1 MTAVCRAR
9 EQCPFKTACCRNG
22 EVGRIARR
30 GRADQRAI
38 RAVAEVVGIA
48 DDIQAVIV
56 VIAAVHPV
64 INIVP
69 PAFDVAILREAVAVA
84 ACRGRTGV
92 ITHRVGLTV
101 VHLGTVRRAASADA
115 LAVPIGKLHE
125 EQHVHIPELS
135 EIHLPEVS
143 TEVMNTAARLASR
156 DVYLLC
162 GARGGLITAGAVI
175 TADVGVVQ
183 LAKAVP
189 AVPVY
194 RVNGEALHITV
205 RDLELQLL
213 SGLCPLE
220 PILRLFDF
228 NAAAA
233 GLLHHAGPRHQV
245 VEWRRT
251 SAVVYC
257 GVRFSKAGRRVR
269 ALAFGGAAACPIPL
283 NAVDRDESGRHI
295 DRHIRSR
302 LVVRPLSDLDGD
314 LGRAG
319 RVVHALNGHN
329 AGALIDGFDLRDARV
344 VRGGC
349 DRTVALAVH
358 RKGCGLGTA
367 LQHDGA
373 RRIGHAVHGLADRP
387 RCCLASGAAIRP
399 LVVGSRR
406 KGSAVSA
413 CVGSGRHGNGHLC
426 RVIGGIPRRSLRVAV
441 ISQRAVLGGDRRD
454 GSSADGPLDGLCR
467 GRTVRPHTLLQ
478 GKGRHVLAGI
488 RLGRYAHRG
497 VLIVEILPLRR
508 LGAAVVG
515 QRTALRRNGNEHRDD
530 RPLHFLGACAAVG
543 PLVVGSRSKGC
554 RVLTGS
560 RTGGIA
566 ANGHLV
572 GVIAVP
578 ARRLARAV
586 GNKRS
591 RLRRKSRDD
600 SAVDRPL
607 YAGLIRAVR
616 EQIAVGQ
623 LEDRRVTA
631 CVRGARNAGDLHFE
645 WIVAV
650 PARRLVRTVVGRDV
664 RLRRNGNGLALHRND
679 KVCALCHAFVGVFK
693 LHDLTPQCR
702 EVRRRIGVIQYR
714 RRATVREGRCHDHA
728 RRIKALLIL
737 VDRLGWLHG
746 DGDADKHLFHRH
758 GNRRGL
764 RDATLGVGDDNFAH
778 PVRKNGGR
786 DGVTRHICH
795 QTFAVVC
802 HNDHA
807 GGVESFTGLID
818 RLVGRGGDSQ
828 TFHLRRAAA
837 TAAGKVE
844 YLANIT
850 HLFRP
855 PVE

>member
-1 MTAVCRAR
+1 
-9 EQCPFKTACCRNG
+9 
-22 EVGRIARR
+22 
-30 GRADQRAI
+30 
-38 RAVAEVVGIA
+38 
-48 DDIQAVIV
+48 
-56 VIAAVHPV
+56 
-64 INIVP
+64 
-69 PAFDVAILREAVAVA
+69 
-84 ACRGRTGV
+84 
-92 ITHRVGLTV
+92 
-101 VHLGTVRRAASADA
+101 
-115 LAVPIGKLHE
+115 
-125 EQHVHIPELS
+125 
-135 EIHLPEVS
+135 
-143 TEVMNTAARLASR
+143 MNTAACLASR

-194 RVNGEALHITV
+194 RVDGEALDITV
-205 RDLELQLL
+205 RDLELQFLA
-213 SGLCPLE
+213 GLGPLE
-220 PILRLFDF
+220 PILRLLDL

-245 VEWRRT
+245 VKGRRAT
-251 SAVVYC
+251 AVVH
-257 GVRFSKAGRRVR
+257 RRRRVTEACRRVCAR
-269 ALAFGGAAACPIPL
+269 ALGLAAARPIPL

-295 DRHIRSR
+295 DRRIRSR
-302 LVVRPLSDLDGD
+302 LVVRALGDLDCD
-314 LGRAG
+314 FGRAG

-329 AGALIDGFDLRDARV
+329 TGALIDGLDLCDARV

-358 RKGCGLGTA
+358 RKGGGLGAA
-367 LQHDGA
+367 LQYDGA
-373 RRIGHAVHGLADRP
+373 RRIGHTVRGLADRP
-387 RCCLASGAAIRP
+387 RCRFASGAAIGP

-406 KGSAVSA
+406 KGGTVSA

-426 RVIGGIPRRSLRVAV
+426 RVIGGVPRRSLRVAV
-441 ISQRAVLGGDRRD
+441 IDKRAALGGDRRD

-467 GRTVRPHTLLQ
+467 GRTVRPHTFLQ
-478 GKGRHVLAGI
+478 GKGRRVLAGI
-488 RLGRYAHRG
+488 RLGRYVHRG
-497 VLIVEILPLRR
+497 VLIVEILPLRS
-508 LGAAVVG
+508 LSAAVVG

-530 RPLHFLGACAAVG
+530 RPFHFLGACAAIR
-543 PLVVGSRSKGC
+543 PFVVGSRRKGR

-578 ARRLARAV
+578 ARCLARAV

-591 RLRRKSRDD
+591 RLRRHSRDD

-607 YAGLIRAVR
+607 YACLIRAVR
-616 EQIAVGQ
+616 KQIAVGQ

-650 PARRLVRTVVGRDV
+650 PARRLIRTVVSRDV

-679 KVCALCHAFVGVFK
+679 KVYALRHTFVGEFK
-693 LHDLTPQCR
+693 LHDLTPKCR
-702 EVRRRIGVIQYR
+702 EVRRWIGGVILYIR
-714 RRATVREGRCHDHA
+714 HAPVRECRGHDHA

-737 VDRLGWLHG
+737 VDRLGRLCG

-778 PVRKNGGR
+778 PVRKNRGR

-828 TFHLRRAAA
+828 AFHLRRAAA

>member
-1 MTAVCRAR
+1 M
-9 EQCPFKTACCRNG
+9 
-22 EVGRIARR
+22 
-30 GRADQRAI
+30 
-38 RAVAEVVGIA
+38 
-48 DDIQAVIV
+48 
-56 VIAAVHPV
+56 
-64 INIVP
+64 
-69 PAFDVAILREAVAVA
+69 
-84 ACRGRTGV
+84 
-92 ITHRVGLTV
+92 
-101 VHLGTVRRAASADA
+101 
-115 LAVPIGKLHE
+115 
-125 EQHVHIPELS
+125 
-135 EIHLPEVS
+135 
-143 TEVMNTAARLASR
+143 
-156 DVYLLC
+156 
-162 GARGGLITAGAVI
+162 I

-194 RVNGEALHITV
+194 RVNGEAFDITV
-205 RDLELQLL
+205 CDLKLELLA
-213 SGLCPLE
+213 GLRPLE
-220 PILRLFDF
+220 PVFRLLDL

-245 VEWRRT
+245 VEGRR
-251 SAVVYC
+251 SAAVVYRRRRIAEAC
-257 GVRFSKAGRRVR
+257 RRVCTS
-269 ALAFGGAAACPIPL
+269 ALGRAAARPVPL

-295 DRHIRSR
+295 DRRIRSR
-302 LVVRPLSDLDGD
+302 LVVRPLGDLDGN

-319 RVVHALNGHN
+319 RVVHAFHGHN
-329 AGALIDGFDLRDARV
+329 ACALIDGLDLCDARV
-344 VRGGC
+344 VRGRR
-349 DRTVALAVH
+349 DRAIALAVH
-358 RKGCGLGTA
+358 RKGGGLGAA
-367 LQHDGA
+367 LQYDGA
-373 RRIGHAVHGLADRP
+373 RRIGHTVHGLADRP
-387 RCCLASGAAIRP
+387 RCRFASSAAIRP

-406 KGSAVSA
+406 KGGAVSA
-413 CVGSGRHGNGHLC
+413 CVGSGRHGDGHLC
-426 RVIGGIPRRSLRVAV
+426 RIIGGVPRRSAV
-441 ISQRAVLGGDRRD
+441 IDKRAALGRNRRD
-454 GSSADGPLDGLCR
+454 GGSADGPLDGLCR
-467 GRTVRPHTLLQ
+467 SRTVRPHTFLQ
-478 GKGRHVLAGI
+478 GKGRRVLAGI

-515 QRTALRRNGNEHRDD
+515 QRAALRRNGNEHRDD
-530 RPLHFLGACAAVG
+530 RPFHFLGACAAIR
-543 PLVVGSRSKGC
+543 PLVVGSRRKGR

-578 ARRLARAV
+578 ARCLARAV

-591 RLRRKSRDD
+591 RLRRQSRDD

-616 EQIAVGQ
+616 EQISVGQ
-623 LEDRRVTA
+623 LEDRRVTT

-650 PARRLVRTVVGRDV
+650 PARRLIRTVVGRNV

-679 KVCALCHAFVGVFK
+679 KVCALRHTFVGVFK

-714 RRATVREGRCHDHA
+714 RRAPVREGRGHDHA

-737 VDRLGWLHG
+737 VDRLGRLCG

-778 PVRKNGGR
+778 PVRKNRGR

>member
-9 EQCPFKTACCRNG
+9 EQCPFKTAHRRNG
-22 EVGRIARR
+22 KVGRIARR
-30 GRADQRAI
+30 GCADRCAI

-48 DDIQAVIV
+48 DDIQAVAVIV
-56 VIAAVHPV
+56 AAVHPV

-84 ACRGRTGV
+84 ACCGRTGV
-92 ITHRVGLTV
+92 VTHRVGLTV
-101 VHLGTVRRAASADA
+101 VHLGIARRAASADA
-115 LAVPIGKLHE
+115 LTVPVSKLNE

-135 EIHLPEVS
+135 KVHLPEVS
-143 TEVMNTAARLASR
+143 AEVMNTAARLASR

-162 GARGGLITAGAVI
+162 DASGGLVAAGAVI

-194 RVNGEALHITV
+194 RVNGEAFDITV

-213 SGLCPLE
+213 AGLRPLE
-220 PILRLFDF
+220 PILRLLDL
-228 NAAAA
+228 NAACAS
-233 GLLHHAGPRHQV
+233 LLDHTGPRHQV
-245 VEWRRT
+245 VKGRRAT
-251 SAVVYC
+251 AVVH
-257 GVRFSKAGRRVR
+257 RRRRVAEACR
-269 ALAFGGAAACPIPL
+269 RVCACALGLAAARPIPL

-295 DRHIRSR
+295 DRRIRSR
-302 LVVRPLSDLDGD
+302 LVVRALGDLDGD

-329 AGALIDGFDLRDARV
+329 AGALIDGFDLCNARV

-358 RKGCGLGTA
+358 RKGGGLGAA

-373 RRIGHAVHGLADRP
+373 RRIGHAVRGLADRP
-387 RCCLASGAAIRP
+387 RCRFASGAAVRP

-406 KGSAVSA
+406 KGGAVSA

-426 RVIGGIPRRSLRVAV
+426 RIIGGVPRRSLRVAV
-441 ISQRAVLGGDRRD
+441 IDKRAALGGDRRN
-454 GSSADGPLDGLCR
+454 GSSADGPLDGLGR
-467 GRTVRPHTLLQ
+467 GRTIRPHTLLQ
-478 GKGRHVLAGI
+478 GKGRRVLAGI
-488 RLGRYAHRG
+488 RLGRYANRG
-497 VLIVEILPLRR
+497 VLIVEILPLRH
-508 LGAAVVG
+508 LSAAVVG
-515 QRTALRRNGNEHRDD
+515 QRTTLRRNGNEHRDD
-530 RPLHFLGACAAVG
+530 RPLHFLGACTAVR
-543 PLVVGSRSKGC
+543 PLVVGSRRKGR

-566 ANGHLV
+566 ANDHLAGIV
-572 GVIAVP
+572 SAP

-591 RLRRKSRDD
+591 RLRRQSRDD

-607 YAGLIRAVR
+607 YAGFIRAVR

-631 CVRGARNAGDLHFE
+631 CIRGARNAGDLHFE

-650 PARRLVRTVVGRDV
+650 PARRLIRTVVGRDI
-664 RLRRNGNGLALHRND
+664 RLRRNSNGLALHR
-679 KVCALCHAFVGVFK
+679 ALRHTFVSVFK

-714 RRATVREGRCHDHA
+714 RRAPVREGRGHDHA
-728 RRIKALLIL
+728 CRVKALLIL
-737 VDRLGWLHG
+737 VDRLGRLCG
-746 DGDADKHLFHRH
+746 DGDADKHLFHRNS
-758 GNRRGL
+758 NRRGL

-786 DGVTRHICH
+786 DGIARHICH

>member
-1 MTAVCRAR
+1 M
-9 EQCPFKTACCRNG
+9 
-22 EVGRIARR
+22 
-30 GRADQRAI
+30 
-38 RAVAEVVGIA
+38 
-48 DDIQAVIV
+48 
-56 VIAAVHPV
+56 
-64 INIVP
+64 
-69 PAFDVAILREAVAVA
+69 
-84 ACRGRTGV
+84 
-92 ITHRVGLTV
+92 ITHRIGLTV
-101 VHLGTVRRAASADA
+101 VHLGIARRAASADA
-115 LAVPIGKLHE
+115 LAVPVGKLHK

-143 TEVMNTAARLASR
+143 TEVMDAGSRLASR
-156 DVYLLC
+156 DVYLLS

-189 AVPVY
+189 AVPVH
-194 RVNGEALHITV
+194 RVNRETLNITV

-213 SGLCPLE
+213 SGLGPLE

-257 GVRFSKAGRRVR
+257 GIRFSKAGRRVR
-269 ALAFGGAAACPIPL
+269 ALASGGAAACPIPFNTINGHELRRHRNCGIGGCLMVCPLCHL
-283 NAVDRDESGRHI
+283 NRNDR
-295 DRHIRSR
+295 
-302 LVVRPLSDLDGD
+302 V
-314 LGRAG
+314 AG
-319 RVVHALNGHN
+319 RIVHALHRHKP
-329 AGALIDGFDLRDARV
+329 AGLIDGFDLRDARV

-349 DRTVALAVH
+349 DRTVALTVN
-358 RKGCGLGTA
+358 RKGGRSCTGI
-367 LQHDGA
+367 QRDG
-373 RRIGHAVHGLADRP
+373 RRAVRHGVRRLADTPGGGLTTR
-387 RCCLASGAAIRP
+387 RAIGP

-426 RVIGGIPRRSLRVAV
+426 RVIGGVPRRSLRVA
-441 ISQRAVLGGDRRD
+441 IIDKRAVLGGDRCD

-478 GKGRHVLAGI
+478 GKGRRVIAGI
-488 RLGRYAHRG
+488 RLGRYIHRG

-508 LGAAVVG
+508 LGAAVIG
-515 QRTALRRNGNEHRDD
+515 QRTALRRNRNENRDD

-543 PLVVGSRSKGC
+543 PLVVGSRRKGR

-578 ARRLARAV
+578 ARCLARAV

-591 RLRRKSRDD
+591 RLRRQSRDD

-607 YAGLIRAVR
+607 YAGFIRAVR

-650 PARRLVRTVVGRDV
+650 PARRLVRTVVGRNI
-664 RLRRNGNGLALHRND
+664 RLRRNGNGLALHRNN
-679 KVCALCHAFVGVFK
+679 KVDTLRNTFVGVFK
-693 LHDLTPQCR
+693 FHDLAPQRR

-778 PVRKNGGR
+778 PVRKNGGG

-818 RLVGRGGDSQ
+818 RFVGRGGDSQ

-850 HLFRP
+850 HLLRP

>member
-1 MTAVCRAR
+1 M
-9 EQCPFKTACCRNG
+9 
-22 EVGRIARR
+22 IA
-30 GRADQRAI
+30 
-38 RAVAEVVGIA
+38 
-48 DDIQAVIV
+48 
-56 VIAAVHPV
+56 
-64 INIVP
+64 
-69 PAFDVAILREAVAVA
+69 
-84 ACRGRTGV
+84 
-92 ITHRVGLTV
+92 HRVGLTI
-101 VHLGTVRRAASADA
+101 VHLGTARRAASADA
-115 LAVPIGKLHE
+115 LAIPVGKLHE
-125 EQHVHIPELS
+125 KQHIYIPELS

-143 TEVMNTAARLASR
+143 AEVMNTAARLTSR

-162 GARGGLITAGAVI
+162 GARGGLVAAGAVI

-194 RVNGEALHITV
+194 RVNGEARNGTI
-205 RDLELQLL
+205 RDLELELL
-213 SGLCPLE
+213 AGLGPLE
-220 PILRLFDF
+220 PILRLLDL
-228 NAAAA
+228 NAACAS
-233 GLLHHAGPRHQV
+233 LLHHAGPRHQV
-245 VEWRRT
+245 VKGRRATAVVHRRRRVAEACRRVCT
-251 SAVVYC
+251 SAL
-257 GVRFSKAGRRVR
+257 GR
-269 ALAFGGAAACPIPL
+269 AAARPVPL
-283 NAVDRDESGRHI
+283 NAVDRDESSRHI
-295 DRHIRSR
+295 DRRVGSR
-302 LVVRPLSDLDGD
+302 LVVRALGNLDRD

-319 RVVHALNGHN
+319 RVIYAFHGHN
-329 AGALIDGFDLRDARV
+329 ACALIDGLDLCDARV

-349 DRTVALAVH
+349 DRAVALAVH
-358 RKGCGLGTA
+358 RKGGGLGAA

-373 RRIGHAVHGLADRP
+373 RRIGHAVRGLADRP
-387 RCCLASGAAIRP
+387 RCRLASGAAVRP

-406 KGSAVSA
+406 KGGAVSA
-413 CVGSGRHGNGHLC
+413 CVHSSRHGNGHLC
-426 RVIGGIPRRSLRVAV
+426 RVIGGVPRRSLRVAV
-441 ISQRAVLGGDRRD
+441 IDKRAALGGDCRD
-454 GSSADGPLDGLCR
+454 DGSADGPLDGLCR
-467 GRTVRPHTLLQ
+467 GRTVRPHTFLQ
-478 GKGRHVLAGI
+478 GKGRRVLAGI

-497 VLIVEILPLRR
+497 VLIVEILPLRH
-508 LGAAVVG
+508 LSAAVVG
-515 QRTALRRNGNEHRDD
+515 QRTTLRRNGNEHRDD
-530 RPLHFLGACAAVG
+530 RPFHFLGACAAIR
-543 PLVVGSRSKGC
+543 PLVVGSRRKGR

-578 ARRLARAV
+578 ARCLARAV

-591 RLRRKSRDD
+591 RLRRHSRDD

-607 YAGLIRAVR
+607 YACLIRAVR
-616 EQIAVGQ
+616 KQIAVGQ

-650 PARRLVRTVVGRDV
+650 PARRLIRTVVGRDV
-664 RLRRNGNGLALHRND
+664 RLRRNGNGFALHRND
-679 KVCALCHAFVGVFK
+679 KVYALRHTFVGEFK
-693 LHDLTPQCR
+693 LHDLTPKCR
-702 EVRRRIGVIQYR
+702 EVRRWIGVIQYIR
-714 RRATVREGRCHDHA
+714 HAPVRECRGHDHA

-737 VDRLGWLHG
+737 VDRLGRLCG

-778 PVRKNGGR
+778 LVRKNGGR
-786 DGVTRHICH
+786 DGIARHICH

-818 RLVGRGGDSQ
+818 RLVRRGGDSQ

>member
-1 MTAVCRAR
+1 M
-9 EQCPFKTACCRNG
+9 
-22 EVGRIARR
+22 
-30 GRADQRAI
+30 
-38 RAVAEVVGIA
+38 
-48 DDIQAVIV
+48 
-56 VIAAVHPV
+56 
-64 INIVP
+64 
-69 PAFDVAILREAVAVA
+69 
-84 ACRGRTGV
+84 
-92 ITHRVGLTV
+92 
-101 VHLGTVRRAASADA
+101 
-115 LAVPIGKLHE
+115 
-125 EQHVHIPELS
+125 
-135 EIHLPEVS
+135 
-143 TEVMNTAARLASR
+143 
-156 DVYLLC
+156 
-162 GARGGLITAGAVI
+162 
-175 TADVGVVQ
+175 
-183 LAKAVP
+183 
-189 AVPVY
+189 
-194 RVNGEALHITV
+194 
-205 RDLELQLL
+205 
-213 SGLCPLE
+213 
-220 PILRLFDF
+220 
-228 NAAAA
+228 
-233 GLLHHAGPRHQV
+233 
-245 VEWRRT
+245 
-251 SAVVYC
+251 
-257 GVRFSKAGRRVR
+257 
-269 ALAFGGAAACPIPL
+269 
-283 NAVDRDESGRHI
+283 
-295 DRHIRSR
+295 
-302 LVVRPLSDLDGD
+302 
-314 LGRAG
+314 
-319 RVVHALNGHN
+319 
-329 AGALIDGFDLRDARV
+329 IDGFDLRDARV

-349 DRTVALAVH
+349 DRTIALAVH

-426 RVIGGIPRRSLRVAV
+426 RIIGGIPRRSLRVAV
-441 ISQRAVLGGDRRD
+441 IDKRTALGGNRRD
-454 GSSADGPLDGLCR
+454 GGSADGPLNGLCR

-515 QRTALRRNGNEHRDD
+515 QRTTLRRNGNENRDD

-543 PLVVGSRSKGC
+543 PLVVGSRRKGR

-560 RTGGIA
+560 RTRGIA

-578 ARRLARAV
+578 ARCLARAV

-591 RLRRKSRDD
+591 CLRRQSRDD

-623 LEDRRVTA
+623 LEDRRVTS
-631 CVRGARNAGDLHFE
+631 CVRSARNAGDLHFE

-650 PARRLVRTVVGRDV
+650 PARRLIRTVVGRDV

-679 KVCALCHAFVGVFK
+679 KVCALRHTLVGVFK
-693 LHDLTPQCR
+693 LHDLASKRR

-714 RRATVREGRCHDHA
+714 RRAPVRESRSNDHA

-737 VDRLGWLHG
+737 VDRLGRLRG

>member
-1 MTAVCRAR
+1 M
-9 EQCPFKTACCRNG
+9 
-22 EVGRIARR
+22 
-30 GRADQRAI
+30 
-38 RAVAEVVGIA
+38 
-48 DDIQAVIV
+48 
-56 VIAAVHPV
+56 
-64 INIVP
+64 
-69 PAFDVAILREAVAVA
+69 
-84 ACRGRTGV
+84 
-92 ITHRVGLTV
+92 ITHRVGLTI
-101 VHLGTVRRAASADA
+101 VHLGTARRAASADA
-115 LAVPIGKLHE
+115 LAVPVGKLHE

-143 TEVMNTAARLASR
+143 AEVMNTAARLASR

-183 LAKAVP
+183 LAKAVT

-194 RVNGEALHITV
+194 RVNGEALDITV

-213 SGLCPLE
+213 AGLRPLE
-220 PILRLFDF
+220 PILRLLDL

-245 VEWRRT
+245 VKGRRATAVVYRRRRIAEACRRVRT
-251 SAVVYC
+251 SAL
-257 GVRFSKAGRRVR
+257 G
-269 ALAFGGAAACPIPL
+269 LAAARPIPL

-295 DRHIRSR
+295 DRRIRSR
-302 LVVRPLSDLDGD
+302 LVVRPLGDLDRD
-314 LGRAG
+314 LGCAG
-319 RVVHALNGHN
+319 RVVHALNGNN
-329 AGALIDGFDLRDARV
+329 AGALIDGSDLSDARV

-387 RCCLASGAAIRP
+387 RCCLASCAAVRP

-406 KGSAVSA
+406 KGGAVSA

-426 RVIGGIPRRSLRVAV
+426 RIIGGVPRRSLRVAV
-441 ISQRAVLGGDRRD
+441 IDKRTALGGNRRD
-454 GSSADGPLDGLCR
+454 GGSADGPLNGLCC

-478 GKGRHVLAGI
+478 GKGCRVLAGI

-508 LGAAVVG
+508 LGAAVIG

-530 RPLHFLGACAAVG
+530 RPLHFLGARTAVR
-543 PLVVGSRSKGC
+543 PLVVGSRRKGR

-578 ARRLARAV
+578 ARCLARAV

-591 RLRRKSRDD
+591 RLRRQSRDD

-650 PARRLVRTVVGRDV
+650 PARRLVRTVVGRNI
-664 RLRRNGNGLALHRND
+664 RLRRNSNGLALHRNN
-679 KVCALCHAFVGVFK
+679 KVDTLRHAFVGVFK

-714 RRATVREGRCHDHA
+714 RRA
-728 RRIKALLIL
+728 
-737 VDRLGWLHG
+737 
-746 DGDADKHLFHRH
+746 
-758 GNRRGL
+758 
-764 RDATLGVGDDNFAH
+764 
-778 PVRKNGGR
+778 PV
-786 DGVTRHICH
+786 
-795 QTFAVVC
+795 
-802 HNDHA
+802 
-807 GGVESFTGLID
+807 
-818 RLVGRGGDSQ
+818 
-828 TFHLRRAAA
+828 
-837 TAAGKVE
+837 
-844 YLANIT
+844 
-850 HLFRP
+850 
-855 PVE
+855 